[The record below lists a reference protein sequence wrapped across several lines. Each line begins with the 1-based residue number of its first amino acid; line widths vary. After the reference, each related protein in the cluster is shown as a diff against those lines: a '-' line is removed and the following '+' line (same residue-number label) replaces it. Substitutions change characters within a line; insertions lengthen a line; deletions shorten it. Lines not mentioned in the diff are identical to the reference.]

1 MCHNSHYGHFYYIGH
16 YGTPGNGHNYGL
28 HGCLFKIQQKCRSS
42 GKHFHAVHDS
52 MLITEELI
60 DFYQKSKEITFGANL
75 FHYLAPSLVLQSDP
89 IVHPIVL
96 GILFHIFRSF
106 PIFTLSWLFIVLD
119 ILLKDKCY
127 NL

>member
-1 MCHNSHYGHFYYIGH
+1 
-16 YGTPGNGHNYGL
+16 
-28 HGCLFKIQQKCRSS
+28 
-42 GKHFHAVHDS
+42 

-96 GILFHIFRSF
+96 GILFHIFSSF
-106 PIFTLSWLFIVLD
+106 PILTLS
-119 ILLKDKCY
+119 
-127 NL
+127 